1 MRREGFEMG
10 VSRPQVII
18 KEIDGERQEPYEIR
32 PLPSTSILVISP
44 LRWPI
49 CSITAP

>member
-18 KEIDGERQEPYEIR
+18 KEIDGERQEPYENVT
-32 PLPSTSILVISP
+32 LTLKNSIKVL
-44 LRWPI
+44 
-49 CSITAP
+49 